1 MHGLAAELVAAILRF
16 ADRQRGLIT
25 YEQLVRCGLDAHGI
39 SRLVRKGWLRPIHRG
54 VYLVGHA
61 AAVPFRR
68 ETAALL
74 AFAPDSLIT
83 HRSSLVL
90 AKICPPNDELDVDV
104 TVLGRRPPGRPGIT
118 VHRATAIDPC
128 DIGHCERLPVTMPA
142 RALLESACDLGVH
155 DLEKAVD
162 EALALKLVDRPGL
175 LAVIKGY
182 PRHRGAAI
190 LRELADPKRA
200 SEITHSVAAK
210 RLGVLLRKAD
220 APRSKSEHPIGPYR
234 VDRFWTELNL
244 VVEVDGVQFHRDRK
258 RMESDNKRQ
267 DYLRHHGH
275 AVARFTGRQV
285 MYEPEYV
292 LLKIGIEIGL
302 AMARAQAA
310 ERSDAQAA

>member
-1 MHGLAAELVAAILRF
+1 MRELSAKLVQAILAI
-16 ADRQRGLIT
+16 ADAQRGLIT
-25 YEQLVRCGLDAHGI
+25 HAQLIECGL
-39 SRLVRKGWLRPIHRG
+39 SRSAIKRLRERGWLRPVMRG

-61 AAVPFRR
+61 APPALLR
-68 ETAALL
+68 ETAAQL
-74 AFAPDSLIT
+74 AYTPNASIS
-83 HRSSLVL
+83 HRSSLAL
-90 AKICPPNDELDVDV
+90 WAICAANDDLDVHV
-104 TVLGRRPPGRPGIT
+104 TVVGRRPPSQPGT
-118 VHRATAIDPC
+118 VVHHVTALEPC
-128 DIGHCERLPVTMPA
+128 DVGTCKRLNVTMPA

-175 LAVIKGY
+175 LAVIKRY
-182 PRHRGAAI
+182 PKHRGAAI
-190 LRELADPKRA
+190 LRELADPNRA
-200 SEITHSVAAK
+200 GEITHSVATK
-210 RLGVLLRKAD
+210 RLGELLRKAD
-220 APRSKSEHPIGPYR
+220 APASESEHPIGTYR
-234 VDRFWTELNL
+234 VDRCWTELNL

-267 DYLRHHGH
+267 DYLRHHGK

-310 ERSDAQAA
+310 